1 MVQKPRNRIQ
11 ILGLLPPSGG
21 ILASCFNSLSLC
33 FLAGG
38 GRTMFV
44 CTEWAAAQN
53 MTVTRGISILGYPG
67 TDAQSIKSV
76 SLR

>member
-1 MVQKPRNRIQ
+1 MAQKPRTCTQ

-21 ILASCFNSLSLC
+21 ILASCCNSLSLC

-44 CTEWAAAQN
+44 CTEWAAAQS
-53 MTVTRGISILGYPG
+53 MAAAHGVSILGFPG
-67 TDAQSIKSV
+67 TDA
-76 SLR
+76 